1 MHNSGGRIGIFNCVP
16 SVIVVAQSLSCVW
29 LFVTPRTAACWA
41 YLFLTISLSLFK
53 FMSIKSVMPSSHLIR
68 CHPLL
73 LLLSI
78 FPSTGSQLNI
88 LFPLQDGLPWWLS
101 WSRICLQCRRQ
112 GFDCWVGKICG
123 VGNGNPWTEENSMDR
138 GAWQATVYGVAKSW
152 TQLSNKH
159 ATGWKQEKLKNK
171 AGTTTWQLRQS
182 LESSS

>member
-1 MHNSGGRIGIFNCVP
+1 MDCSTAGFPVLHY
-16 SVIVVAQSLSCVW
+16 L
-29 LFVTPRTAACWA
+29 LEFVQVHVHW
-41 YLFLTISLSLFK
+41 ISDAIQPFIL
-53 FMSIKSVMPSSHLIR
+53 